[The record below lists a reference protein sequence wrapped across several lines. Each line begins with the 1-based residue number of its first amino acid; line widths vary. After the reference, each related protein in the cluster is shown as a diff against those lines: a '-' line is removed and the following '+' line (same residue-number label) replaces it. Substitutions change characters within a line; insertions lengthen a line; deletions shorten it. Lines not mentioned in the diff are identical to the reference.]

1 MNICRKKPW
10 LLKNGFRSYACQ
22 SSVIKK
28 FKFSCQQYTQFL
40 DKKHSKKV
48 GKKNID
54 WNQLL
59 KRILLFVRRTCT
71 WKIWLKIYV
80 QEFTFFT
87 FMYYFIELTLRIASF
102 LTLMLVCVCQEGGL
116 GVGGGGWTLY
126 SLSLNNSETIRA
138 VTLVFRIIQ

>member
-1 MNICRKKPW
+1 MSTVHSVPW
-10 LLKNGFRSYACQ
+10 QKAYQESG
-22 SSVIKK
+22 K
-28 FKFSCQQYTQFL
+28 
-40 DKKHSKKV
+40 
-48 GKKNID
+48 KKNID

-59 KRILLFVRRTCT
+59 KRVLLFLRRTFT

-116 GVGGGGWTLY
+116 GVGGGGGGLFI
-126 SLSLNNSETIRA
+126 L
-138 VTLVFRIIQ
+138 FP

>member
-1 MNICRKKPW
+1 MVLDHMHANQVWLRNSNFHVNSTLSSLTKSIPRKW
-10 LLKNGFRSYACQ
+10 
-22 SSVIKK
+22 
-28 FKFSCQQYTQFL
+28 
-40 DKKHSKKV
+40 

-59 KRILLFVRRTCT
+59 KRILLFVRRTFT